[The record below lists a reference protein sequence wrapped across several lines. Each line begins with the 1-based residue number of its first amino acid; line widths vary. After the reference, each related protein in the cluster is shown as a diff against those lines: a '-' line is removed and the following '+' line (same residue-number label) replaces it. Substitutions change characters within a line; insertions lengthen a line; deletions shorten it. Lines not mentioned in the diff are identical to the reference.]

1 MDYYLMLEADMVCI
15 GIIGAMDQEINSLIR
30 QMEDREEKTIAGMTF
45 YKGVLWN
52 IDTVIVKSGVGKV
65 NMAICTQLLI
75 DLYEVDMLINTGIAG
90 GLYKDLEVGDI
101 VISSDAMQHDVNV
114 TSRGFAPGEIP
125 FMDSYIFKADPEL
138 ASMAKEVCQ
147 IVNPEI
153 KCYIGRVLTG
163 DQFISDNAKR
173 AELIDTF
180 QGYCVEMEGA
190 AMAQVAAL
198 NKVPFVIIRAIS
210 DKADEDARILVES
223 FEEKAILHTL
233 KLLAAMFIKMGK
245 R

>member
-1 MDYYLMLEADMVCI
+1 MAFARENVDKFTVDSINQTVCVVDSAASEKAFLAI
-15 GIIGAMDQEINSLIR
+15 LHRLQFFYGLYNSL
-30 QMEDREEKTIAGMTF
+30 AG
-45 YKGVLWN
+45 
-52 IDTVIVKSGVGKV
+52 I
-65 NMAICTQLLI
+65 QLF
-75 DLYEVDMLINTGIAG
+75 
-90 GLYKDLEVGDI
+90 
-101 VISSDAMQHDVNV
+101 DAFFEGFDVACV
-114 TSRGFAPGEIP
+114 A
-125 FMDSYIFKADPEL
+125 
-138 ASMAKEVCQ
+138 
-147 IVNPEI
+147 
-153 KCYIGRVLTG
+153 
-163 DQFISDNAKR
+163 
-173 AELIDTF
+173 AELIETF